1 MFKKHGILFL
11 FALILFY
18 SCETTPDKSI
28 WPPDTSN
35 DAPRPTIERV
45 EADPTTIDKDGV
57 TFAGIGIINII
68 GTNFSANPQENRV
81 YFNGTPGTILSAN
94 TTSLKVKV
102 PTLISDSI
110 AIQVGVQ
117 GALQYA
123 AYNGKNYYSPFKTK
137 NAIFG
142 YLAID
147 QNIDASGLAV
157 DKEDNVYVLTT
168 GKKIL
173 KLSAPDSDAVV
184 YGTTS
189 LIVTPDMHFGPDGS
203 LFITRGTRSIYTIP
217 PGGGAASRYV
227 SAKSNVSFIDFDA
240 NQNLYAAGKGG
251 DIQRIKQD
259 KTILIVAD
267 YSDYYI
273 NALRIYN
280 GYVYVAAEYKG
291 TDSTQIAE
299 GIWKNKIN
307 DPDSSLGENELILN
321 WHDKFP
327 DGLIHIT
334 ALTFDENGKMFIG
347 QNEGNAVYLLQD
359 DAYLY
364 PEILFGPA
372 GNLTW
377 GNGNFLYMNFR
388 SEDGTKRTIQ
398 RIELLNR
405 GAIYNGRPN

>member
-57 TFAGIGIINII
+57 TFAGIGIITII
-68 GTNFSANPQENRV
+68 GTNFSVNPQENRV

-142 YLAID
+142 YLSID

-203 LFITRGTRSIYTIP
+203 LFITRGTRSIYTVP
-217 PGGGAASRYV
+217 PGGGKATRYAV
-227 SAKSNVSFIDFDA
+227 AKSNVSYIDFDA
-240 NQNLYAAGKGG
+240 DLNMYAAGKGG
-251 DIQRIKQD
+251 DIQRFKPD
-259 KTILIVAD
+259 KTVIIVAD
-267 YSDYYI
+267 YTDYI
-273 NALRIYN
+273 IHALRVYA
-280 GYVYVAAEYKG
+280 GYVYVAAQYTG
-291 TDSTQIAE
+291 TDSSNTLE

-307 DPDSSLGENELILN
+307 QPDSVLGTNELILD
-321 WHDKFP
+321 WRTKFP
-327 DGLIHIT
+327 DGETHIT
-334 ALTFDENGKMFIG
+334 ALTFDENGKMLVG
-347 QNEGNAVYLLQD
+347 QSDGNAVYLLQD

-364 PEILFGPA
+364 PEILFAPV

-377 GNGNFLYMNFR
+377 GDGNFLYMNFR

-398 RIELLNR
+398 RIELLNK
-405 GAIYNGRPN
+405 GAIYNGRPK